1 MKIPADAYL
10 ILAGLGGVLLAASVI
25 GFVLHLR
32 VEQDRTRAVVENLNA
47 RIRAWWVMVI
57 LLSGASL
64 AGRNMVIVL
73 FGLLSFGALREFI
86 TFTPTRR
93 ADHAALFA
101 SFFIILP
108 VQYSLIWANWYGLY
122 SIFIPVYAFLILPM
136 LAVVSADA
144 RDFLARSAEMQW
156 GLMLSVYCISYVP
169 AVLSLEISGYQN
181 RSVLL
186 MAFLV
191 IVVQSSDVLQYV
203 FGKLFGRHQIAPE
216 VSPGKTVEG
225 FAGGIAGATVIGA
238 ALWWITPFSRAQ
250 AAAMALV
257 IALMGFLGGL
267 VLSAIKRDRGIK
279 DWGQLIE
286 GHGGILDRLDS
297 LCFSAPIFF
306 HLTRYFFVP

>member
-1 MKIPADAYL
+1 MKDEYI
-10 ILAGLGGVLLAASVI
+10 ILAGLGGVLIVASVI
-25 GFVLHLR
+25 GFILH
-32 VEQDRTRAVVENLNA
+32 DDNLNA
-47 RIRAWWVMVI
+47 RIRGWWIMVI
-57 LLSGASL
+57 LLSGAAL
-64 AGRNMVIVL
+64 AGTNMVIAL

-101 SFFIILP
+101 SFFIVLP
-108 VQYSLIWANWYGLY
+108 VQYGLIWIGWYGLY
-122 SIFIPVYAFLILPM
+122 SIFIPVYAFLMLPA
-136 LAVVSADA
+136 LAVVFADA
-144 RDFLARSAEMQW
+144 KNFLARTAETQW
-156 GLMLSVYCISYVP
+156 GLMISVYCISYVP
-169 AVLSLEISGYQN
+169 ALLMLSVP

-186 MAFLV
+186 MAFFV

-203 FGKLFGRHQIAPE
+203 FGKLFGRHKIAPE
-216 VSPGKTVEG
+216 VSPHKTVEG
-225 FAGGIAGATVIGA
+225 FLGGIAGATLIGA
-238 ALWWITPFSRAQ
+238 QLYWITPFSRVQ

-279 DWGQLIE
+279 DWGHLIE

-297 LCFSAPIFF
+297 VCFSAPVFF

>member
-1 MKIPADAYL
+1 MNDEYL
-10 ILAGLGGVLLAASVI
+10 ILAGLGGVLIVASVI
-25 GFVLHLR
+25 GFFLH
-32 VEQDRTRAVVENLNA
+32 DDNLNA
-47 RIRAWWVMVI
+47 RIRGWWIMVI
-57 LLSGASL
+57 LLSGAAL
-64 AGRNMVIVL
+64 AGTNMVIAL

-101 SFFIILP
+101 SFFVVLP
-108 VQYSLIWANWYGLY
+108 VQYGLIWIGWYGLY
-122 SIFIPVYAFLILPM
+122 SIFIPVYAFLMLPA

-144 RDFLARSAEMQW
+144 KNFLARTAETQW
-156 GLMLSVYCISYVP
+156 GLMVSVYCISYVP
-169 AVLSLEISGYQN
+169 ALLMLRVP

-186 MAFLV
+186 MAFFV

-203 FGKLFGRHQIAPE
+203 FGKLFGRHKIAPE
-216 VSPGKTVEG
+216 VSPHKTVEG
-225 FAGGIAGATVIGA
+225 FLGGIAGATLIGA
-238 ALWWITPFSRAQ
+238 QLYWITPFSRGQ

-279 DWGQLIE
+279 DWGHLIE

-297 LCFSAPIFF
+297 VCFSAPVFF

>member
-1 MKIPADAYL
+1 MKTPRDAYL
-10 ILAGLGGVLLAASVI
+10 ILAGLGGVLFAASVM
-25 GFVLHLR
+25 GFVLHVRTKDERAR
-32 VEQDRTRAVVENLNA
+32 VVVDNLNA

-57 LLSGASL
+57 LLGGASL
-64 AGRNMVIVL
+64 AGQNTIIAL

-101 SFFIILP
+101 SFFVVLP
-108 VQYSLIWANWYGLY
+108 VQYGLIWVGWYGLY
-122 SIFIPVYAFLILPM
+122 SIFIPVYAFLMLPA
-136 LAVVSADA
+136 LAVLSADA
-144 RDFLARSAEMQW
+144 KNFLARTAETQW

-169 AVLSLEISGYQN
+169 AVLTLAIPGYEN

-186 MAFLV
+186 MAFLL

-203 FGKLFGRHQIAPE
+203 FGKLFGRHKIAPE

-225 FAGGIAGATVIGA
+225 FAGGIAGATAIGA
-238 ALWWITPFSRAQ
+238 LLWWITPFNRIQ
-250 AAAMALV
+250 AGAMALV

-279 DWGQLIE
+279 DWSHFIE

-306 HLTRYFFVP
+306 HLTRYFFIP